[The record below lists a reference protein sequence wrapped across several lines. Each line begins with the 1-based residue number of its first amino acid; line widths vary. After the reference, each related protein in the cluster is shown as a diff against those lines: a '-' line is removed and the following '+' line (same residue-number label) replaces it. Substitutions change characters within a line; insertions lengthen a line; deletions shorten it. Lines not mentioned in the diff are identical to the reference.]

1 MCNVHEDGES
11 LPEEHT
17 QEELQDEGHSQP
29 AGRHRPSGHKG
40 LAAASAA
47 AEAAAEGKPLLAVA
61 AQW

>member
-17 QEELQDEGHSQP
+17 QEELQDEEHSQP
-29 AGRHRPSGHKG
+29 AGRHRPSGRKG

-47 AEAAAEGKPLLAVA
+47 AEAAAEGKLLLAVVD
-61 AQW
+61 QW